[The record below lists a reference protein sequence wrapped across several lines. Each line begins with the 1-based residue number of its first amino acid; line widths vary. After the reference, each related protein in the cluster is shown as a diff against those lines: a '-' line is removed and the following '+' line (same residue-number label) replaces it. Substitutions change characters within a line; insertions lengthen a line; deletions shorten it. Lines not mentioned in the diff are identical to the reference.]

1 MIDNEVHHRGQ
12 GYEYLRALGGGA
24 LGGGALALFITPH
37 LFTSTAELDALVA
50 ALRSIAE
57 GIAGSA

>member
-12 GYEYLRALGGGA
+12 GYEYLRA